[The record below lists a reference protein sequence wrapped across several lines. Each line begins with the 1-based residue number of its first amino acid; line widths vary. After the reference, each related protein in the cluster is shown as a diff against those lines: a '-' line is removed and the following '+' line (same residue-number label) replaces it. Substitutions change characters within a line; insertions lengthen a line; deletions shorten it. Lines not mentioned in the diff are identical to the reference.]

1 MAKLFKVTK
10 NDNSPF
16 IVHTKG
22 FDVKYWELSSM
33 LMSERSIKLWPLTK
47 EGQCFKKVEMRSN
60 LLPNQEVVWNSKNQI
75 SN

>member
-1 MAKLFKVTK
+1 MQAKLNIQVILKTQEIFGWMAKLFKVTK

-33 LMSERSIKLWPLTK
+33 LMSERSIKLFPLK
-47 EGQCFKKVEMRSN
+47 RKVNVLR
-60 LLPNQEVVWNSKNQI
+60 K
-75 SN
+75 